1 MEFNVGMYLHWTND
15 DVPRDSADCIQM
27 QILYA
32 CIGKRHERKSK
43 FDA

>member
-1 MEFNVGMYLHWTND
+1 MLLYICIEQMMMYI
-15 DVPRDSADCIQM
+15 PRDSADCIQM

-43 FDA
+43 SDA